1 MGCFRDGSKTPL
13 LSRGGVAEGRGGAGQ
28 GIHCLANTTPSA
40 RSKVASR
47 LLLDR
52 AATPPRLRRG
62 VFGFVLVMVLLIT
75 LSAQAPTPSADGTTP
90 LHHAVRSNDLPAVE
104 RLLRSGANPNAANRY
119 GITPLSLAAESGS
132 SSVFNALLKAG
143 ADPRATLSG
152 GQTLLMTAARSGNT
166 DVVKIL
172 VDRGADPN
180 ARETT
185 NQETALMWAA
195 AQNHPDVIKALAAK
209 KADLNARS
217 AALTYKQDRFGLEGV
232 VTILPRGNWTAL
244 MFAAREG
251 ALEAAQA
258 LAEAGADLNLPD
270 PDGTTALLVAIIN
283 SHYDTAAVL
292 VNKGAD
298 PNIGD
303 STGMAALYAA
313 ADMSSLI
320 EIYGRPPR
328 RTSDRLNAVGLMKV
342 LLDRG
347 ANPNGTLKAPQLQR
361 VHTPGDRNLGEGA
374 TPLMRAARNGDVA
387 AMRLLLDRGADPK
400 LEQKTRVTALMLA
413 SGLGR
418 NLSAFNDE
426 FATEAQMLEAV
437 KLLLDQHVDVNA
449 VNEGGQTAL
458 HFAALS
464 MDSVVEVLAK
474 NGASLDIKDRQGRT
488 PMDMANG
495 KGGPGRAG
503 QAAAPRPATIELL
516 RKLGAR

>member
-1 MGCFRDGSKTPL
+1 MGCFRFQ
-13 LSRGGVAEGRGGAGQ
+13 GRRLV
-28 GIHCLANTTPSA
+28 LA
-40 RSKVASR
+40 
-47 LLLDR
+47 
-52 AATPPRLRRG
+52 
-62 VFGFVLVMVLLIT
+62 VLLAVCPMV
-75 LSAQAPTPSADGTTP
+75 AQTPSADGTTP
-90 LHHAVRSNDLPAVE
+90 LHLAVRSNDLPAVE
-104 RLLRSGANPNAANRY
+104 RALRGGANPNAANRY

-132 SSVFNALLKAG
+132 PAIFSALLKAG
-143 ADPRATLSG
+143 ADSKATLSG

-172 VDRGADPN
+172 LDGGADPN

-195 AQNHPDVIKALAAK
+195 AENHSAVVKALAAK

-217 AALTYKQDRFGLEGV
+217 ATLTYKQDRFGLEGV
-232 VTILPRGNWTAL
+232 VTILPRGSWTPL
-244 MFAAREG
+244 MYAAREG
-251 ALEAAQA
+251 SLEGAQA
-258 LAEAGADLNLPD
+258 LVEAGADLNLTD
-270 PDGTTALLVAIIN
+270 PDGTTALIIAIIN
-283 SHYDTAAVL
+283 SHYDTAAML

-298 PNIGD
+298 PNLGD
-303 STGMAALYAA
+303 SAGMAALFAA

-320 EIYGRPPR
+320 EIYGRPPH
-328 RTSDRLNAVGLMKV
+328 RTNDRLNAVGLMKV

-347 ANPNGTLKAPQLQR
+347 ANPNGTLKAPTLQR

-400 LEQKTRVTALMLA
+400 LEQKNKVTALMLA

-418 NLSAFNDE
+418 GLSAFADE
-426 FATEAQMLEAV
+426 YATEAQMLEAV

-449 VNEGGQTAL
+449 VNDGGQAAI

-474 NGASLDIKDRQGRT
+474 NGAKLDIADRQGRT

-495 KGGPGRAG
+495 RGGPGRAG
-503 QAAAPRPATIELL
+503 QAASPRRSTIELL
-516 RKLGAR
+516 RKLGAPEK

>member
-1 MGCFRDGSKTPL
+1 MGCFRFQLARLTLAIL
-13 LSRGGVAEGRGGAGQ
+13 LVVSS
-28 GIHCLANTTPSA
+28 T
-40 RSKVASR
+40 
-47 LLLDR
+47 
-52 AATPPRLRRG
+52 
-62 VFGFVLVMVLLIT
+62 F
-75 LSAQAPTPSADGTTP
+75 AQAPGADGTTP
-90 LHHAVRSNDLPAVE
+90 LHIAVRSNDLPAVE
-104 RLLRSGANPNAANRY
+104 RLLRGGANPNAANRY

-132 SSVFNALLKAG
+132 SGVFTALLKAG
-143 ADPRATLSG
+143 ADPKATLSG

-166 DVVKIL
+166 DIVKIL
-172 VDRGADPN
+172 LDRGADPN

-251 ALEAAQA
+251 SLEATQA
-258 LAEAGADLNLPD
+258 LAEAGADLNLTD
-270 PDGTTALLVAIIN
+270 PDGTTAVIVAIIN
-283 SHYDTAAVL
+283 SHYDTAAML

-320 EIYGRPPR
+320 EIYGRPPH
-328 RTSDRLNAVGLMKV
+328 RTNDRLNAVGLMKV

-347 ANPNGTLKAPQLQR
+347 ANVNATLKAPQLQR

-400 LEQKTRVTALMLA
+400 LEQKTKVTALMLA

-418 NLSAFNDE
+418 GLSAFNDE

-437 KLLLDQHVDVNA
+437 KFLLDQHVDVNA

-464 MDSVVEVLAK
+464 MDSVVEVLVK

-503 QAAAPRPATIELL
+503 QAAAPRLSTIELL